1 MLLHFSTGLDEV
13 VCFERPLMGCPPN
26 DRPCGSTLNCYP
38 LISHCDGIV
47 DCPNGE
53 DEADCG
59 KHKPSVIFLCM

>member
-1 MLLHFSTGLDEV
+1 
-13 VCFERPLMGCPPN
+13 MGCPPN

-59 KHKPSVIFLCM
+59 KHKPSVIILCV